1 MNKIILFI
9 SILFLTISTKGQVI
23 LIDSITNEPIVG
35 ANIYS
40 NNGLSLCVSD
50 IHGVIDINTIINKSD
65 KILIQHISYNNKE
78 ISSQTVNNSKTI
90 LLSPRNILLDSIVL
104 RGVNNYD
111 YVVLKGYFRTY
122 DYFNK
127 KPRYFYDGIIE
138 YYIPIKNGGKVYHK
152 ILEYR
157 LFENKES
164 VSEYLEIMGKG
175 FSDPPKIFTLGSK
188 SYINQIPKDINYI
201 EEGDKISFM
210 KNGLNM
216 GFIQKTKTGNI
227 QFYFDK
233 VPPQSKISR
242 SLFKIKGEQYRGL
255 ILENYS
261 ETSIKNPSL
270 KNLISRTRS
279 TVGSVQ
285 RKKDHGFIP
294 METFEEFYVL
304 ERTYLQKKDVDNIK
318 KSFENSIY
326 LDGKSNYKERFWKN
340 LEHYNIPT
348 LSNNI
353 LNQLHTVLEEK

>member
-1 MNKIILFI
+1 MKKIILFI

-40 NNGLSLCVSD
+40 KEGLSLCVSD
-50 IHGVIDINTIINKSD
+50 IYGVIDINTIINNSD
-65 KILIQHISYNNKE
+65 KILIQHISYDNKE
-78 ISSQTVNNSKTI
+78 ISTQTLNNSKTI
-90 LLSPRNILLDSIVL
+90 VLSPRKILLDSIVL

-127 KPRYFYDGIIE
+127 KPRYFFDGLIE
-138 YYIPIKNGGKVYHK
+138 YYIPLKNGGKVYHK

-164 VSEYLEIMGKG
+164 VNEYLEIFGKG

-188 SYINQIPKDINYI
+188 SYINQIPKDINYMD
-201 EEGDKISFM
+201 EGDKISFM
-210 KNGLNM
+210 KSGLNM

-233 VPPQSKISR
+233 VPPQNKISR
-242 SLFKIKGEQYRGL
+242 SFFKIKGEQYRGL

-261 ETSIKNPSL
+261 ETDIKNPSL

-304 ERTYLQKKDVDNIK
+304 ERTYLQKKDVNNIK
-318 KSFENSIY
+318 KSFDKSIY
-326 LDGKSNYKERFWKN
+326 LDGKSDYKEKFWKN

-353 LNQLHTVLEEK
+353 LKQLNSVLEEK